1 MRRSKPLRQARVEL
15 GSRRDAVHQTEIAA
29 EIELQARGQ
38 GAGQSFIQGV
48 DRLVLR
54 AKMTGW

>member
-15 GSRRDAVHQTEIAA
+15 GSRRDAVQTEIAA

-54 AKMTGW
+54 AK